1 MASFLDAGTVVFF
14 NIYLLSPTSLHQPPE
29 RNTHDCKVL
38 LNVQQFCKSSS
49 NAVWSSLQ
57 LGTKA
62 FCQNKDGESLTLIWH
77 LQSGES
83 CAVGAVLIPRS
94 CHHRHGNLGCP
105 DDVAADAPNTAGS
118 ARSAALHIPPP
129 SFSTLIPKNLVFFIL
144 PFPFLPVRGTSR
156 SILITRNS

>member
-1 MASFLDAGTVVFF
+1 MASFLGVGLVVVFH
-14 NIYLLSPTSLHQPPE
+14 IYLLSPTSLHQPSE

-38 LNVQQFCKSSS
+38 LNVQQLCKSSS
-49 NAVWSSLQ
+49 NVAWSSVQ
-57 LGTKA
+57 LGAKV

-83 CAVGAVLIPRS
+83 RAVGAVLIPRP

-118 ARSAALHIPPP
+118 ARSATLYIPPP
-129 SFSTLIPKNLVFFIL
+129 TFFH
-144 PFPFLPVRGTSR
+144 FDS
-156 SILITRNS
+156 